1 MIQFA
6 DSGPPSL
13 LILSVPADLSF
24 SGTAVECFAVPI
36 LKRSGGFLLN
46 VPRGVVSEDALIDAL
61 SGEDRDSILGPS
73 KGVDVSLHEEDSEG
87 NLVDIGSRANTL
99 LISLMIV

>member
-73 KGVDVSLHEEDSEG
+73 KGSMFRCMRKIVREFSRYWFEG
-87 NLVDIGSRANTL
+87 KYPFD
-99 LISLMIV
+99 